1 MERYIEPGSEKAWRL
16 ERKKTVRMSGEGR
29 KGTDKRYVTT

>member
-16 ERKKTVRMSGEGR
+16 EENKKVRMSGEGR
-29 KGTDKRYVTT
+29 KGTDKKYVMT